1 MLYSLKLKL
10 ILIIIKPLRALRQL
24 LKAIDY
30 KLIDLADKLTD
41 NLYK

>member
-1 MLYSLKLKL
+1 MLNSIKLKL

-30 KLIDLADKLTD
+30 KLIDLTDKITD